1 MSDSSGQTRRPR
13 PRTAADNGASSHSAS
28 SHSKH
33 SVSVDRGFAILERFS
48 GERGSESVADI
59 SDSIGLPRSSVHR
72 YLQTLVAL
80 GLVEQRGTPR
90 RRYRLTAGAAA
101 PGIAAIAATGLPS
114 IAHRELTALRR
125 DSSCTARLAIRIELD
140 ALLIDLAPSFAAGQ
154 GELALAER
162 PGARLPGERSAAGRV
177 LLAAVDVDALP
188 RGLQERA
195 RAARAGLESVR
206 TRGWASEAGERA
218 DGAYALAVPIALG
231 RGDALAALEL
241 IGCAPEV
248 TLEALTRHLGD
259 LQAAAQRLAAPI
271 AALPWAQWRP
281 YRRQR
286 RR

>member
-1 MSDSSGQTRRPR
+1 MSDSSGRTPRRRRP
-13 PRTAADNGASSHSAS
+13 AAAGSGAS

-72 YLQTLVAL
+72 YLQTLAAL

-101 PGIAAIAATGLPS
+101 PGLAAIAATGLPR
-114 IAHRELTALRR
+114 IAHPELDALRR
-125 DSSCTARLAIRIELD
+125 GASCTARLAVRIELD
-140 ALLIDLAPSFAAGQ
+140 ALLVDFAPSFAAGQ

-162 PGARLPGERSAAGRV
+162 SGTRLPGQRSAAGRA
-177 LLAAVDVDALP
+177 LLAALDVDALP
-188 RGLQERA
+188 RDLQERA
-195 RAARAGLESVR
+195 RTAQTALESVR
-206 TRGWASEAGERA
+206 EEGWASEDGERA
-218 DGAYALAVPIALG
+218 EGACALAVPIALA
-231 RGDALAALEL
+231 RGEAIAALEL
-241 IGCAPEV
+241 IGRAPEV
-248 TLEALTRHLGD
+248 TLDVLMRHLGD

-281 YRRQR
+281 YAR
-286 RR
+286 RRRR